1 MRRLFA
7 PRWILVHVSVALLIL
22 LMVNLGF
29 WQLNRLD
36 AKKTRNES
44 INAQIQRPAVDLSP
58 TTAFDALG
66 PEWSKVV
73 LKGEYSSKDAITII
87 NRSLDGAAGYNSA
100 IPFITTNGQVV
111 LVNRGFVPL
120 ATSNPPAPSGPL
132 QILGYVRQTQKR
144 SAVGAIDSSSPD
156 STEFQRFDLAVI
168 ANATDARLL
177 TNDYVQLI
185 DYVQLNAE
193 IPTTKESWP
202 APVALPTLDEGS
214 HLSYAFQWFFFTATA
229 LTGWIYVVRKKLHE
243 PINDPAAP
251 EQTSA

>member
-120 ATSNPPAPSGPL
+120 ATSNPPAPTGTL
-132 QILGYVRQTQKR
+132 QVLGYVRQTQKR

-156 STEFQRFDLAVI
+156 STEFQRFDLPVI
-168 ANATDARLL
+168 ANATDSKLL

-185 DYVQLNAE
+185 AE
-193 IPTTKESWP
+193 NPASKESWP

-229 LTGWIYVVRKKLHE
+229 LTGWIYVVRKKLRE

>member
-36 AKKTRNES
+36 AKKIRNES
-44 INAQIQRPAVDLSP
+44 ISAQIQRPAVDLSTAP
-58 TTAFDALG
+58 TFDALG

-100 IPFITTNGQVV
+100 LPFITTNGQVV

-120 ATSNPPAPSGPL
+120 ATSNPPAPSGTL

-156 STEFQRFDLAVI
+156 STEFQRFDLSVI
-168 ANATDARLL
+168 ANATDAKLL

-185 DYVQLNAE
+185 AE
-193 IPTTKESWP
+193 NPASQESWP

-229 LTGWIYVVRKKLHE
+229 LTGWIYVVRKKLRE

-251 EQTSA
+251 EQTSV

>member
-7 PRWILVHVSVALLIL
+7 PRWILVHVSVALLIF
-22 LMVNLGF
+22 LMINLGF

-36 AKKTRNES
+36 AKKTRNAS
-44 INAQIQRPAVDLSP
+44 ISAQIQRPPVDLSTTP
-58 TTAFDALG
+58 TFDALG

-100 IPFITTNGQVV
+100 LPFITTNGQVV

-120 ATSNPPAPSGPL
+120 AMSNPLAPPGTL

-156 STEFQRFDLAVI
+156 STEFQRFDLSVI
-168 ANATDARLL
+168 ANATDAKLL

-185 DYVQLNAE
+185 AE
-193 IPTTKESWP
+193 NPASQESWP

-229 LTGWIYVVRKKLHE
+229 ITGWIYVVRKKLRE

>member
-36 AKKTRNES
+36 AKKIRNES
-44 INAQIQRPAVDLSP
+44 ISAQIQRPAVDLSTAP
-58 TTAFDALG
+58 TFDALG

-100 IPFITTNGQVV
+100 LPFITTNGQVV

-120 ATSNPPAPSGPL
+120 ATSNPPAPSGTL

-156 STEFQRFDLAVI
+156 STEFQRFDLSVI
-168 ANATDARLL
+168 ANATDTRLL

-185 DYVQLNAE
+185 AE
-193 IPTTKESWP
+193 NPATKESWP
-202 APVALPTLDEGS
+202 TPVALPTLDEGS

-229 LTGWIYVVRKKLHE
+229 LTGWIYVVRKKLRE

-251 EQTSA
+251 EQTSV